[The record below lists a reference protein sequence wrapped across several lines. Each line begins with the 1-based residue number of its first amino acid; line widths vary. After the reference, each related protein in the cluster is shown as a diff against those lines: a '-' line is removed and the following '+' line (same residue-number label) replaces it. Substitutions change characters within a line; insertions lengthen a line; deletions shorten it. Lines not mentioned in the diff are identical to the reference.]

1 MTIPVVC
8 PVELVDCNCT
18 DGCERSTG
26 FLPGSA
32 GFGFGLMGGGPD
44 LTEPDADADTDPD
57 GEGDIGED
65 CCEFKAAMRSRRERG
80 AAEEESS
87 MPSS

>member
-1 MTIPVVC
+1 
-8 PVELVDCNCT
+8 
-18 DGCERSTG
+18 
-26 FLPGSA
+26 
-32 GFGFGLMGGGPD
+32 MGGGPD